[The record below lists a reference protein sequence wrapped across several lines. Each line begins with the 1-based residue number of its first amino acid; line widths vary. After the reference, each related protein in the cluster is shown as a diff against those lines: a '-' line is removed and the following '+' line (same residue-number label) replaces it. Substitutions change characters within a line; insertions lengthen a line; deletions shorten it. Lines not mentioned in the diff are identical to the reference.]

1 MSNYLSANY
10 LADGMADASPRGNEL
25 VNFTVTI
32 VFADGHYTITARRD
46 DCCGVHECHVE
57 RYNKAAIMHAVYGV
71 LRKCC
76 GYRSHYRS
84 RYWSVS
90 VYCDVA
96 RCIMAQ
102 LLPYLP
108 ER

>member
-1 MSNYLSANY
+1 MATKLVANY
-10 LADGMADASPRGNEL
+10 LADGMADASPRMESL
-25 VNFTVTI
+25 VNFTIAI

-46 DCCGVHECHVE
+46 DCGGVHERHVD
-57 RYNKAAIMHAVYGV
+57 RYDRAAIMRAVYGV

-76 GYRSHYRS
+76 GYGS
-84 RYWSVS
+84 RYWLVS
-90 VYCDVA
+90 VYVDVT
-96 RCIMAQ
+96 RCIRAQ